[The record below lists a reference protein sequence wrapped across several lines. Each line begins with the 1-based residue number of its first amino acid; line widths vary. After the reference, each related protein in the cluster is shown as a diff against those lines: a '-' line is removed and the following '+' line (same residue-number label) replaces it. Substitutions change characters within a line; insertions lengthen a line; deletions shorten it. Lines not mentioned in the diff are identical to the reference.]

1 MPMNKMK
8 RPSICTLGEALD
20 YYNSDI
26 IDRFLGIYQI
36 PPAEAEQIFHETK
49 KWIWLLA
56 AASQDRRMGGQVPRL
71 VIDNFLIFIDEMWHN
86 FILFTKLYHE
96 YCLSKFGFFIHHN
109 PTPKRIKDEMNA
121 EFESSNSISKIL
133 EIRKEQYSYI
143 YDKLGADTLELWY
156 GMMSDQYTHKYF
168 NQIRK

>member
-1 MPMNKMK
+1 
-8 RPSICTLGEALD
+8 
-20 YYNSDI
+20 
-26 IDRFLGIYQI
+26 
-36 PPAEAEQIFHETK
+36 
-49 KWIWLLA
+49 
-56 AASQDRRMGGQVPRL
+56 MGGHVPRL

-96 YCLSKFGFFIHHN
+96 YCFSKFGFFIHHN
-109 PTPKRIKDEMNA
+109 PTPKRIKDAMNA

-156 GMMSDQYTHKYF
+156 GTMSDQYTHKYF
-168 NQIRK
+168 NQVRK